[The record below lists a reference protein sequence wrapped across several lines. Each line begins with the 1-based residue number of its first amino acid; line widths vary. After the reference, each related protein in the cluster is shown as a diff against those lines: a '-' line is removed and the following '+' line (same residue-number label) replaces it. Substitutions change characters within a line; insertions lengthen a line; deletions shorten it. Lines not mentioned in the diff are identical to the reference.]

1 MAVSAVQT
9 DTSSLLASLSASTG
23 GSASNAKA
31 LSDRFLTLLVT
42 QLKNQDPM
50 NPMENAELTSQL
62 AQLSTV
68 EEIGKLNTSMTEFV
82 TQFKA
87 AQSLQAASLVGRQV
101 LTEGDGIQLS
111 DQGGV
116 GAVDLAAAAERVSVN
131 IYDADGQLVRT
142 LELGAQPAGL
152 ARFVWDGKDQ
162 FGNALATGGYVF
174 GVSASEAGEAVA
186 GTAHTLARVLS
197 VTLNADGAEVEVSG
211 EGTRQLA
218 QIRQIY

>member
-23 GSASNAKA
+23 SSASGTKE

-82 TQFKA
+82 TQYKA

-101 LTEGDGIQLS
+101 LTEGDGLRLGAS
-111 DQGGV
+111 GGV
-116 GAVDLAAAAERVSVN
+116 GAVDLDGAADKVSVK
-131 IYDADGQLVRT
+131 IFDANGALART
-142 LELGAQPAGL
+142 LELGEQPAGL
-152 ARFVWDGKDQ
+152 ARFVWDGLDQ
-162 FGNALATGGYVF
+162 SGNTLATGDYRF
-174 GVSASEAGEAVA
+174 SVSAAKAGEAVT
-186 GTAHTLARVLS
+186 GTAFTLAQVLS
-197 VTLNADGAEVEVSG
+197 VTLNDTGAEVEVSG
-211 EGTRQLA
+211 EGTRQLS